1 MWCINFNKR
10 QGEDWDLKLS
20 FKFLMHEILFKVH
33 VTCIF
38 LKLVHETG
46 SGYPFATLWS
56 KVIPFQQSTSSKYC
70 DALIGWCIS
79 STTPMA
85 QDGTVP
91 ESMPTW
97 TWSKSKGF
105 EAWSTETVRL
115 STYTCSCCDP
125 LLCQRQGSTKDIHF
139 EKLLISIR
147 QTIIVKI
154 NYLPI
159 DSCLSDILVTLTIF
173 RGSTLHPFPVL
184 TVPLLVLSWRNP
196 EAKDSDICKM
206 YSNIL
211 YKSLRRL
218 LIPAK

>member
-1 MWCINFNKR
+1 MK
-10 QGEDWDLKLS
+10 QDQDTPLLPYGVKLS
-20 FKFLMHEILFKVH
+20 HF
-33 VTCIF
+33 
-38 LKLVHETG
+38 
-46 SGYPFATLWS
+46 
-56 KVIPFQQSTSSKYC
+56 SS
-70 DALIGWCIS
+70 DALISWCIS

-91 ESMPTW
+91 ESMSTW
-97 TWSKSKGF
+97 TWSKCKGF

-125 LLCQRQGSTKDIHF
+125 LLCQQQGSTKDIHF
-139 EKLLISIR
+139 EELLISIR

-184 TVPLLVLSWRNP
+184 TVPLLVLLWRNP

-218 LIPAK
+218 LIPVK